1 MFLRVKGMREY
12 LARGE
17 QIIDSCDYRGGTLHF
32 SDRRVMDINRS
43 GTNFFDIDYRHIV
56 TIEWNMD
63 DKIFYLA
70 LSIIFLFLGLINV
83 LFNKLATI
91 PYQIDFIL
99 AFGALLFFFNSRVRK
114 LFFHTS
120 DGKTRG
126 YENISK
132 DEFMMISRLVRLV
145 K

>member
-1 MFLRVKGMREY
+1 VKEY

-17 QIIDSCDYRGGTLHF
+17 QIIDSCDYRGGTLYF
-32 SDRRVMDINRS
+32 SDRRVIDINRS
-43 GTNFFDIDYRHIV
+43 GMNFFDIDYRHIIS
-56 TIEWNMD
+56 IEWDID

-70 LSIIFLFLGLINV
+70 LSIIFVFLGVINV
-83 LFNKLATI
+83 LFKKLATI
-91 PYQIDFIL
+91 PYQIAFIL
-99 AFGALLFFFNSRVRK
+99 AFGALLNFFNSRVRK
-114 LFFHTS
+114 LFIHPS

-132 DEFMMISRLVRLV
+132 DEFMMITRLVRVV